1 IRIGAEGE
9 LKAGVAD
16 GAAEFTFTFP

>member
-1 IRIGAEGE
+1 EGE